1 MLPDELTET
10 LRRTE
15 VLAIQSALALCLACE
30 LIERFNRSAANADE
44 PGLNDLRDQVH
55 RVSDALGTVLEL
67 VHADDSDEGL
77 SAFHRSATNERRLN

>member
-30 LIERFNRSAANADE
+30 LIERFNRGPANADE

-55 RVSDALGTVLEL
+55 RVGDALGTVLEL
-67 VHADDSDEGL
+67 VRADDSDESL
-77 SAFHRSATNERRLN
+77 PAIRRSATNQRRLN